1 LVVGRG
7 GNDAFANNPL
17 LKLKDQ
23 PRR

>member
-23 PRR
+23 PRQ

>member
-7 GNDAFANNPL
+7 GNDDFANKPL